1 MFYKIDFEHNDDL
14 IYNTKCPEPTCI
26 DDYVGESAYRI
37 IDRIKYHS
45 GRNHRKVTQEIKI

>member
-14 IYNTKCPEPTCI
+14 IYNTKCPEPTSI

>member
-14 IYNTKCPEPTCI
+14 IYNAKCPEPTCI
-26 DDYVGESAYRI
+26 DDYMGESAHRI
-37 IDRIKYHS
+37 IDRIKDHS